1 MCFFVCSFF
10 FDACF
15 SNPSARYFC
24 GIGYFGISIEYRC
37 FFHIHILLW
46 MTPAIIKQEEIVGEL
61 GNQFAAIIIC
71 WPSIFGCDRRD
82 LMWKTCAFFIVL
94 HLFCCVLSC
103 LVFNVRHAACNH
115 NSSYL
120 NCLFDVCSERVILC
134 VNGEWR
140 QRGEK
145 REKMLWSNERRMN
158 DCKMIEM
165 EVEDRLERNERRAQ
179 QSTDTMCRLVVDANY
194 SVYTWYKI
202 QTQ

>member
-1 MCFFVCSFF
+1 MKMFFSYTHIAVNDTSNKTRRNSWRAWQSVCGNNYLLTIDFWLWSTWSHVKNMRIFYCFTFV
-10 FDACF
+10 
-15 SNPSARYFC
+15 
-24 GIGYFGISIEYRC
+24 
-37 FFHIHILLW
+37 
-46 MTPAIIKQEEIVGEL
+46 
-61 GNQFAAIIIC
+61 
-71 WPSIFGCDRRD
+71 
-82 LMWKTCAFFIVL
+82 
-94 HLFCCVLSC
+94 LFCCVLSC

-165 EVEDRLERNERRAQ
+165 EVEDQLERNERRAQ